1 MNIDNDIE
9 KNVSDDV
16 DEDFYGYNDLNNDVN
31 NDESSKKENNKKK
44 IIVCIIILLLFLIS
58 VGVIVFFLSRDN
70 DGNENPIEP
79 TPSVTL
85 SFSNLDLKVGSSEN
99 ITYTVLNDN
108 GSVLVTW
115 SSSDE
120 RVATVSSSG
129 TVKGVK
135 EGKAIITASY
145 TINGVLYKETC
156 SVNVNKNTATQTKDT
171 TKPKLSY
178 TITSGKENT
187 WVNKDVSIKVTAS
200 DNSGNVT
207 VKYTTNC
214 NNNCKYTT
222 VKNNVIKFSNDG
234 SYIVRIIANDKA
246 GNSIEK
252 KVNIMIDKTKPTCSL
267 KFSEPSTLSAT
278 YTDKSGSGISY
289 YGFSSNYS
297 GTSTEKQ
304 EIKKVGKYTYYLKD
318 KAGNVNTCS
327 IEVKEKNQY
336 RVKEC
341 IACKSC
347 HSAGCE
353 KGVWEEAI
361 GSISYTTSCS
371 TVFPKVYGD
380 IKYITCTVSSATTN
394 GRCIFNCSKYSNWKC
409 KKYNESC
416 DECGGCDEWGEFSA
430 WTDTEVVGSSSKVVE
445 TRKVYYVN

>member
-1 MNIDNDIE
+1 MHIDGNNKFNGTNENRGVDI
-9 KNVSDDV
+9 
-16 DEDFYGYNDLNNDVN
+16 DENFYGYNDLNNDVN

-79 TPSVTL
+79 IPSVTL

-214 NNNCKYTT
+214 NSNCKYTT
-222 VKNNVIKFSNDG
+222 VTNGTIKISSTG
-234 SYIVRIIANDKA
+234 SSIVRIIASDKA

-252 KVNIMIDKTKPTCSL
+252 KVNVMIDKTKPTCSL
-267 KFSEPSTLSAT
+267 DVSETGNLSAK
-278 YTDKSGSGISY
+278 YEDSGSGISY
-289 YGFSSNYS
+289 YGFSSSYNGTL
-297 GTSTEKQ
+297 GTSQTLNKT
-304 EIKKVGKYTYYLKD
+304 GTYTYYVKD
-318 KAGNVNTCS
+318 KVGNTNTCS
-327 IEVKEKNQY
+327 LAVKTKTQY
-336 RVKEC
+336 RYQDCVS
-341 IACKSC
+341 CKTC
-347 HSAGCE
+347 KSAGCKFYGAWNE
-353 KGVWEEAI
+353 I
-361 GSISYTTSCS
+361 SGSAFVSITNVS
-371 TVFPKVYGD
+371 TPKSGLQRVGCVLMETEN
-380 IKYITCTVSSATTN
+380 KFS
-394 GRCIFNCSKYSNWKC
+394 C
-409 KKYNESC
+409 KKYERACVTYHESC
-416 DECGGCDEWGEFSA
+416 DKCGGCNTWGSFSG
-430 WTDTEVVGSSSKVVE
+430 WSDTKAIESASRKVE
-445 TRKVYYVN
+445 TRSVYYD